1 MDRFQKIILVA
12 CAFLV
17 FIRLVGSLFPEQ
29 RLWGVNLLYY
39 VPSVW
44 RWILVISGLVILIPR
59 VNTRISD
66 SLSVFHHGLAAR
78 LTKINRYYR
87 YVFISLIGGILF
99 WALRVR
105 TFLLGDSFL
114 RAGEINQGA
123 KFSFTAP
130 LDFLLHVKVARLL
143 NWDAFQT
150 YAVLSVLSGAVFLFL
165 ILSLRDRIARDK
177 TESLLI
183 FCVIATMGANQLFFG
198 YVESYTLVY
207 VAIIA
212 YILVCLGYLANKNGL
227 VLPVTLFFVALAL
240 HLSALTLLPSLLYL
254 ISLNEPKRAETQ
266 DKRPKSF
273 KALLSIGV
281 VLSVGAGLFILQS
294 YNPDK
299 KGLAYFL
306 IYPLGSGE
314 TFYSLF
320 SPSHLLDLVNHQ
332 LLISPVGVLILLAPL
347 LAFSKSI
354 KLKDRTVGFLLILSV
369 CTLAYAFLI
378 DPKLGYPR
386 DWDLFAFSGLG
397 YTVLGLYVF
406 LKYWRE
412 TKADDLRYVT
422 LSLLVVSLISTVP
435 WIYINATHEKA
446 VARFEHL
453 LDLDEKRS
461 AYGRE
466 NLAMY
471 YSRRQE
477 WHKEIEQWKKAIALT
492 NNARY
497 MTNLAVVYYNQ
508 RRYDL
513 ALMELERS
521 LEADSTFDFTHFLFA
536 EILLRAGRHEQA
548 IEEYRKAIKC
558 RSDIT
563 QYYDNLGALL
573 ANLGR
578 YQEAVDVF
586 EQGLKANPEY
596 PSIYRNLGYTYL
608 NMGDFSQAR
617 RYLMLYLEQS
627 PKADDR
633 AEINEVLR
641 NLRNK
646 RPEQPKGQRID

>member
-12 CAFLV
+12 CAFLISV
-17 FIRLVGSLFPEQ
+17 RLLGSLFPEQ

-39 VPSVW
+39 MPSIW

-59 VNTRISD
+59 VSARVND

-87 YVFISLIGGILF
+87 YIFIGLIGGILF

-114 RAGEINQGA
+114 RAREINQGA

-130 LDFLLHVKVARLL
+130 LDFLLHVKVAGLL

-165 ILSLRDRIARDK
+165 ILSFRDRIARDK
-177 TESLLI
+177 TERSLV

-212 YILVCLGYLANKNGL
+212 YILLSLGYLADKNGL
-227 VLPVTLFFVALAL
+227 ALPVAAFFVAFGL
-240 HLSALTLLPSLLYL
+240 HLSAVTLLPSLLYL
-254 ISLNEPKRAETQ
+254 ASLKELERAETQ
-266 DKRPKSF
+266 DKRRKLF
-273 KALLSIGV
+273 KVFLSIGI
-281 VLSVGAGLFILQS
+281 VLSVGAILFILQS
-294 YNPDK
+294 CNPDK
-299 KGLAYFL
+299 RGLSHYL
-306 IYPLGSGE
+306 ISPLGGGSE
-314 TFYSLF
+314 DLYSLF
-320 SPSHLLDLVNHQ
+320 SFSHIVDLINHHLLV
-332 LLISPVGVLILLAPL
+332 SPVGILILLTPL
-347 LAFSKSI
+347 LAFSKRI
-354 KLKDRTVGFLLILSV
+354 KLKDRAVTFLLILSV
-369 CTLAYAFLI
+369 CMLAYAFLI

-406 LKYWRE
+406 LKHWRE
-412 TKADDLRYVT
+412 TKAGDLRYVT
-422 LSLLVVSLISTVP
+422 LSLLFASLVSTVP
-435 WIYINATHEKA
+435 WIYVNATENKA

-477 WHKEIEQWKKAIALT
+477 WHKEIKQWKKAIALT

-508 RRYDL
+508 QRYDP
-513 ALMELERS
+513 ALRELERS
-521 LEADSTFDFTHFLFA
+521 LEVDSTFDFTHFLFA
-536 EILLRAGRHEQA
+536 EIFLRTGRHEQA
-548 IEEYRKAIKC
+548 IKEYRKAIKC

-563 QYYDNLGALL
+563 QYHDNLGALL

-578 YQEAVDVF
+578 YQEAVEVF
-586 EQGLKANPEY
+586 EQGLKANPGY

-627 PKADDR
+627 PEAKDR
-633 AEINEVLR
+633 AEVTEVLR
-641 NLRNK
+641 NLLNK
-646 RPEQPKGQRID
+646 GLE